1 MARRQTKS
9 NGQKALTSIP
19 EGIHCAAT
27 PKDLKEKDELDEI
40 AINHFL
46 DTLAEV
52 ALAVAR
58 RRQQLDQ

>member
-19 EGIHCAAT
+19 GGIHCAAT
-27 PKDLKEKDELDEI
+27 PEDRNEQEELDEI
-40 AINHFL
+40 AINNFL

-58 RRQQLDQ
+58 RRQQLDR

>member
-1 MARRQTKS
+1 MARRHLKS

-27 PKDLKEKDELDEI
+27 PDQVEEQDELDDI
-40 AINHFL
+40 AIKNFL
-46 DTLAEV
+46 DTLADV

-58 RRQQLDQ
+58 RRQQLDR